1 MFNKIQI
8 LTRKEIRKISEAKLV
23 VNAAFLSPLIAF
35 LVLIAELGY
44 NSMKAGRDKTDG
56 GFALWSHTTYL
67 WTHEKGERE
76 KDRGRSERKRGK
88 ERDFTCLTENNLVH
102 RKNNQE
108 R

>member
-23 VNAAFLSPLIAF
+23 VNAAFLSPLIA
-35 LVLIAELGY
+35 LSVLIAELGY
-44 NSMKAGRDKTDG
+44 NSMKAGRDKKME
-56 GFALWSHTTYL
+56 ALLYVHIPHTYG
-67 WTHEKGERE
+67 HMKKGERE

-88 ERDFTCLTENNLVH
+88 ERDFTCITENNLVH